1 VSQQLGSH
9 FHHSSGTQFFSIL
22 TLVSACN
29 NRRQGLPVRIQL
41 EKDANRNADRMRRS
55 T

>member
-9 FHHSSGTQFFSIL
+9 FHHASGTHFLSIL
-22 TLVSACN
+22 TLVIACN
-29 NRRQGLPVRIQL
+29 NRRQGLPVGIQL